1 MSTRVLS
8 SEETCLPEITHSAS
22 QLQGR
27 ERSQSQDCVWAL
39 VCLKEIAGVLPSRGT
54 MFSLVL
60 RVSKGK
66 YAYGVN
72 IVFRLP
78 VACNQLSSIW

>member
-1 MSTRVLS
+1 MGTRVLS
-8 SEETCLPEITHSAS
+8 SEETRLPEITHSAS
-22 QLQGR
+22 QLHGR
-27 ERSQSQDCVWAL
+27 ERSQSQACVWAL
-39 VCLKEIAGVLPSRGT
+39 LRLKEIPGVFPSRGT
-54 MFSLVL
+54 MFSLVP

-66 YAYGVN
+66 YSYGVN